1 MFASLICENFHLAT
15 FAFDLSVRWHLFQ
28 LVQLFIPFH
37 TMADPAAR
45 AAWVH
50 EHVDAD
56 LQFIF
61 QEAGMSEQVQYDI
74 GQHYKTVRRFSA
86 LADTRADLR
95 TALAADFTLRA
106 DNAAGRAEV
115 AAVVAAWESSR
126 QSYEEEIKLRQE
138 AKGLGLTRPLP
149 HTDRSAM
156 LRAVE
161 QSKGEDMAERE
172 QPSSEY
178 IALLLEEIE
187 QDEVTAHTLD
197 EITSKKD
204 SQTLQL
210 QSSLDQSGR
219 VRITRQKP
227 KGKLPTTTEELRQK
241 LRLEAHAWLM
251 VAAKMKNK
259 VYLRGLEQKHFDRY
273 TDYVLGD
280 KCYQLLVPG
289 ASGEKQPLH
298 PPWHIL
304 LDYEFELRKKA
315 IRKAH
320 KEARPLHVT
329 LREATEDTEL
339 KELHFTSPVTFAA
352 MERPSKTPR
361 WEQDPPKGHKG
372 KGKGKKGKD
381 QGKTSY
387 LPGTKLELITHT
399 PDGKQICYR
408 YNMKGKK
415 CDGKCNRVHICR
427 VKGCQQNHPAY
438 EHPVGGS

>member
-1 MFASLICENFHLAT
+1 
-15 FAFDLSVRWHLFQ
+15 
-28 LVQLFIPFH
+28 
-37 TMADPAAR
+37 MADPAAR

-320 KEARPLHVT
+320 KEARPLHAT
-329 LREATEDTEL
+329 LKVATEDTEL

-352 MERPSKTPR
+352 MERPAKTPK

-387 LPGTKLELITHT
+387 LPGTKLELVTHT